1 MENKHQVLVL
11 DRLQKNHSDFVSGW
25 SALNPSELIEKAEEI
40 YAPTLDQGVTM
51 C

>member
-1 MENKHQVLVL
+1 MENKHQVLL
-11 DRLQKNHSDFVSGW
+11 FDRLQKSHSDYVSGW

-40 YAPTLDQGVTM
+40 YTTRMDQGVTM